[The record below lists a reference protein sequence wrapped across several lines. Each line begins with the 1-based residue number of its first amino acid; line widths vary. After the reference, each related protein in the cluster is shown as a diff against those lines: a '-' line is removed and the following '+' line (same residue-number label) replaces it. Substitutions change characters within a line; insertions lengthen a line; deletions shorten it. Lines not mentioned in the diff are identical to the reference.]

1 MAGAST
7 MSSNDVEHRLS
18 SMLTTVAGMRELL
31 LIQTRQ
37 IVACLHL
44 LNEEECG
51 SAPLPAGDPDI
62 NRVIKALMHMIG
74 ISAHS
79 LVKLTY
85 EVGLS
90 AKDGYPLARAII
102 EGAVDIAYLMASDP
116 EISRKAQRHAKVRAF
131 RDLSRR
137 EDVGGW
143 TPASR
148 STFKSVISLIAPP
161 LTPGKTKSLP
171 ASVNAVALVST
182 AKAERLKGT
191 MCAFARFI

>member
-62 NRVIKALMHMIG
+62 NRVI
-74 ISAHS
+74 
-79 LVKLTY
+79 
-85 EVGLS
+85 
-90 AKDGYPLARAII
+90 
-102 EGAVDIAYLMASDP
+102 
-116 EISRKAQRHAKVRAF
+116 
-131 RDLSRR
+131 
-137 EDVGGW
+137 
-143 TPASR
+143 
-148 STFKSVISLIAPP
+148 
-161 LTPGKTKSLP
+161 
-171 ASVNAVALVST
+171 
-182 AKAERLKGT
+182 
-191 MCAFARFI
+191 